1 MAEAGIR
8 MPEVGEIWKWEAGNP
23 LLLLEV
29 VGTYPKKSAV
39 EFLCLD
45 LVRNL
50 KYAMTFAPL
59 INNRW
64 TRLA

>member
-1 MAEAGIR
+1 MEEAG
-8 MPEVGEIWKWEAGNP
+8 MNPEVGEIWKWDAGNP

-29 VGTYPKKSAV
+29 VETYPKESAV

-45 LVRNL
+45 LVKNFQ
-50 KYAMTFAPL
+50 YHMTFSPT
-59 INNRW
+59 IINRW